1 MNRFLSA
8 MICLGCALGAASA
21 QTSRPSAADDKRTTP
36 TTPALTIPSG
46 AVANSDGT
54 WSYTD
59 KQGKSWTYAKTPF
72 GVSRAPATAA
82 AKVPVLKGIP
92 KDAVRSADG
101 SYLWTDKDGKPWT
114 LVNTPFGVSRTPFD
128 SVPAAEPASTSDV
141 KAIDKGD
148 TVRFERQSP
157 MGPMAWEKK
166 KADLT
171 AEERR
176 VYEAQNPQAQK

>member
-8 MICLGCALGAASA
+8 MIFLGCALGTASG
-21 QTSRPSAADDKRTTP
+21 QSTRPSDADKKATP
-36 TTPALTIPSG
+36 STPAMTIPRD
-46 AVANSDGT
+46 ATANPDGT

-59 KQGKSWTYAKTPF
+59 KQGKSWNYAKTPF
-72 GVSRAPATAA
+72 GVSRSPATAE
-82 AKVPVLKGIP
+82 VPVLKGVP
-92 KDAVRSADG
+92 KDAVPNADG
-101 SYLWTDKDGKPWT
+101 SYLWTDKVGKRWT
-114 LVNTPFGVSRTPFD
+114 LVNTPFGISRSPAD
-128 SVPAAEPASTSDV
+128 DLPAAAVAAPLTEI

-148 TVRFERQSP
+148 MVRFERQSP

-176 VYEAQNPQAQK
+176 VYEAQNPQAPK